1 MLKILVVDDEINI
14 RNLFKIRLENEG
26 YEVYTAKDGLEA
38 LDVVYNNIID
48 MCIVDVM
55 MPNLDGNSFVK
66 KIRSENFNMPIIMV
80 TAKGELDDKI
90 EAFDSGIDDYMTK
103 PIEFDEL
110 LLRMKALF
118 RRAKIVTDKKIVIGD
133 TVLEYDALTITNNKL
148 NLNVTLT
155 KKEFSILYKL
165 LSYPE
170 RTFTK
175 GQLFDEFWGLD
186 NYGDVEAVKVYISK
200 IRSIIEPFPEIDIAT
215 IRGIGYRGIKKDEKN
230 QEQK

>member
-1 MLKILVVDDEINI
+1 MLKILIVDDEINI
-14 RNLFKIRLENEG
+14 RDLFKIRLEHED

-80 TAKGELDDKI
+80 TAKGELDDKK

-118 RRAKIVTDKKIVIGD
+118 RRAKIVTDKKVVIGN
-133 TVLEYDALTITNNKL
+133 TVLEYDTLTVTNNKL

-186 NYGDVEAVKVYISK
+186 NYGDVDAVKVYISK

-230 QEQK
+230 

>member
-215 IRGIGYRGIKKDEKN
+215 IRGIGYRGIKKNEKS

>member
-1 MLKILVVDDEINI
+1 MLKILIVDDEINI

-38 LDVVYNNIID
+38 LDVVYDNIID

-66 KIRSENFNMPIIMV
+66 KIRSENFNMPIVMV

-133 TVLEYDALTITNNKL
+133 TVLEYDTLTIINNKL

-186 NYGDVEAVKVYISK
+186 NYGDVDAVKVYISK

-230 QEQK
+230 

>member
-1 MLKILVVDDEINI
+1 MLKILIVDDEINI

-38 LDVVYNNIID
+38 LDVVYDNIID

-80 TAKGELDDKI
+80 TAKGQLDDKI

-133 TVLEYDALTITNNKL
+133 TVLEYDTLTITNNKL

-186 NYGDVEAVKVYISK
+186 NYGDVDAVKVYISK

-230 QEQK
+230 

>member
-1 MLKILVVDDEINI
+1 MLKILIVDDEINI
-14 RNLFKIRLENEG
+14 RNLFKIRLENVG

-38 LDVVYNNIID
+38 LDVVYDNIID

>member
-1 MLKILVVDDEINI
+1 MLKILIVDDEINI

-38 LDVVYNNIID
+38 LDVVYDNIID

-215 IRGIGYRGIKKDEKN
+215 IRGIGYRGIKKDEKS

>member
-1 MLKILVVDDEINI
+1 MLKILIVDDEINI

-38 LDVVYNNIID
+38 LDVVYDNIID

-133 TVLEYDALTITNNKL
+133 TVLEYDTLTITNNKL

-186 NYGDVEAVKVYISK
+186 NYGDVDAVKVYISK

-230 QEQK
+230 

>member
-1 MLKILVVDDEINI
+1 MLKILIVDDENNI

-38 LDVVYNNIID
+38 LDVVYDNIID

-66 KIRSENFNMPIIMV
+66 KIRSENFNMPIVMV

-133 TVLEYDALTITNNKL
+133 TVLEYDTLTITNNKL

-186 NYGDVEAVKVYISK
+186 NYGDVDAVKVYISK

-230 QEQK
+230 

>member
-1 MLKILVVDDEINI
+1 MLKILIVDDEINI

-38 LDVVYNNIID
+38 LDVVYDNIID

-118 RRAKIVTDKKIVIGD
+118 RRAKIVTDKK
-133 TVLEYDALTITNNKL
+133 
-148 NLNVTLT
+148 
-155 KKEFSILYKL
+155 
-165 LSYPE
+165 
-170 RTFTK
+170 
-175 GQLFDEFWGLD
+175 
-186 NYGDVEAVKVYISK
+186 
-200 IRSIIEPFPEIDIAT
+200 
-215 IRGIGYRGIKKDEKN
+215 
-230 QEQK
+230 

>member
-38 LDVVYNNIID
+38 LDVVYDNIID

-80 TAKGELDDKI
+80 TAKGELGDKI

-118 RRAKIVTDKKIVIGD
+118 RRAKIVTDKKIVIGN
-133 TVLEYDALTITNNKL
+133 TVLEYDTLTITNNKL

-186 NYGDVEAVKVYISK
+186 NYGDVDAVKVYISK

-230 QEQK
+230 

>member
-38 LDVVYNNIID
+38 LDVVYDNIID

>member
-38 LDVVYNNIID
+38 LDVVYDNIID

-230 QEQK
+230 

>member
-1 MLKILVVDDEINI
+1 MLKILIVDDEINI

-38 LDVVYNNIID
+38 LDVVYDNIID

-90 EAFDSGIDDYMTK
+90 EAFDSSIDDYMTK

-133 TVLEYDALTITNNKL
+133 TVLEYDTLTITNNKL

-186 NYGDVEAVKVYISK
+186 NYGDVDAVKVYISK

-230 QEQK
+230 

>member
-38 LDVVYNNIID
+38 LDVVYDNIID

-215 IRGIGYRGIKKDEKN
+215 IRGIGYRGIKKDEKS

>member
-1 MLKILVVDDEINI
+1 MLKILIVDDEINI

-38 LDVVYNNIID
+38 LDVVYDNIID

-133 TVLEYDALTITNNKL
+133 TILEYDTLTITNNKL

-186 NYGDVEAVKVYISK
+186 NYGDVDAVKVYISK

-230 QEQK
+230 

>member
-38 LDVVYNNIID
+38 LDVVYDNIID

-133 TVLEYDALTITNNKL
+133 TVLEYDTLTITNNKL

-186 NYGDVEAVKVYISK
+186 NYGDVDAVKVYISK

-230 QEQK
+230 

>member
-1 MLKILVVDDEINI
+1 MLKILIVDDEINI

-38 LDVVYNNIID
+38 LDVVYDNIID

-66 KIRSENFNMPIIMV
+66 KIRSENFNMPIVMV

-133 TVLEYDALTITNNKL
+133 TVLEYDTLTITNNKL

-186 NYGDVEAVKVYISK
+186 NYGDVDAVKVYISK

-230 QEQK
+230 